1 MTITLTKA
9 QIKNVNDALV
19 AIKEAKAEI
28 IKAKQAGIPIETQET
43 ALLEQESRLLAIKR
57 VYASTKP

>member
-57 VYASTKP
+57 VYASSKT

>member
-57 VYASTKP
+57 VYASSKA